1 MAVMVRKQ
9 VYLERHQNRAVK
21 RLARE
26 KKQTEAQV
34 IREAIDRLVQ
44 QSADE
49 KERLRIWEEQKTFIR
64 DWIAQGPVPPTD
76 RKWNREDA
84 HDRPRAGRQ

>member
-1 MAVMVRKQ
+1 MIRKQ
-9 VYLERHQNRAVK
+9 LYLERRQNRALK
-21 RLARE
+21 LLARQ

-44 QSADE
+44 QSAEE

-76 RKWNREDA
+76 RRWNREDA
-84 HDRPRAGRQ
+84 HDRPYPGHVLI

>member
-1 MAVMVRKQ
+1 MVRKQ